1 MFPDEIGDFGV
12 DVANKVETVRL
23 LASSR
28 NILAS
33 AANYFLL
40 PYPGN
45 TGITE
50 ISGSTILNVIVSI
63 DVVCWYVCM
72 LLIAIGIFNSIKK
85 KESLLLGIL
94 AFLLCYIFI
103 NILVVENVPD
113 TIYRYRSVIVGP
125 ALLFIDWSVIG
136 RLKARIC
143 SVFNGNVNSKDT
155 SLSKH

>member
-1 MFPDEIGDFGV
+1 MCVF
-12 DVANKVETVRL
+12 
-23 LASSR
+23 
-28 NILAS
+28 
-33 AANYFLL
+33 
-40 PYPGN
+40 
-45 TGITE
+45 
-50 ISGSTILNVIVSI
+50 
-63 DVVCWYVCM
+63 
-72 LLIAIGIFNSIKK
+72 LIAIGIFNSIKK